1 MLDRYLPLAEVTN
14 RQMAP
19 LFVVSGNGE
28 HEPVAR
34 SGDKFLEWN
43 GISTPA
49 VEPSLSPFIFGTPIA
64 SNMLETSRA
73 TFHSHDLTTHHAI
86 LLESFS
92 LFRNG
97 NVSMA
102 LRLWQQNFVGEMT
115 FITHD
120 TTDQRDLVVSYEV
133 DIDHDEYGDEI
144 SVNQEIL
151 SGNGNVLH
159 DQYIST
165 NVAGNTFLV
174 GKCCRPTDSGNTY
187 YYQYYL
193 SNMDSSGPDVSS
205 ESVCNRIPSSTYI
218 YEGTPQRVSEWTTTV

>member
-1 MLDRYLPLAEVTN
+1 
-14 RQMAP
+14 MAFP
-19 LFVVSGNGE
+19 
-28 HEPVAR
+28 PQ
-34 SGDKFLEWN
+34 
-43 GISTPA
+43 PA

-120 TTDQRDLVVSYEV
+120 TTDQGDLVVSYEV

-174 GKCCRPTDSGNTY
+174 GKCCRPTD
-187 YYQYYL
+187 
-193 SNMDSSGPDVSS
+193 
-205 ESVCNRIPSSTYI
+205 
-218 YEGTPQRVSEWTTTV
+218 